1 MDAQNIGK
9 KVEQLIKLNNME
21 ISEIAKKLQISEKE
35 LRNKIEGKDEF
46 YVSEVIELTEIFKLD
61 IKTVAE
67 IFFNDQ
73 ITNINERPKEENKLS

>member
-1 MDAQNIGK
+1 MDAQNVGK

-73 ITNINERPKEENKLS
+73 ITNIKERPKEENKLS

>member
-1 MDAQNIGK
+1 MDAQNVGK

-35 LRNKIEGKDEF
+35 LKNKIEGKDEF

>member
-67 IFFNDQ
+67 IFF
-73 ITNINERPKEENKLS
+73 